1 MKSPA
6 ARTKTDRRR
15 LGEVRAAHGLL
26 ERLFPNAAF
35 PSGEFS
41 AALSFAG
48 SREGAKE
55 IAPPSQA
62 IHKLVQWYGREHPE
76 VACRIIDA
84 GAFAGGLL
92 WLQASLDRIVRE
104 LQRGRPAVLFVTG
117 LRECV
122 RHSDRRWSPA
132 AERERTAGL
141 FLLEERVAR
150 WSKET
155 ATPVSLFVS

>member
-1 MKSPA
+1 MKFPA
-6 ARTKTDRRR
+6 AATRAGRRR
-15 LGEVRAAHGLL
+15 LCEVRAAHGLL
-26 ERLFPNAAF
+26 DRLFPDAAF

-41 AALSFAG
+41 AALSFAESQG
-48 SREGAKE
+48 GARE

-62 IHKLVQWYGREHPE
+62 IGKLVEWYGREHPG
-76 VACRIIDA
+76 VACRIVDA
-84 GAFAGGLL
+84 EALAGGLL
-92 WLQASLDRIVRE
+92 WLQSALDRIVRE

-122 RHSDRRWSPA
+122 RHSGRRWSPV
-132 AERERTAGL
+132 AERERTDGL
-141 FLLEERVAR
+141 YLLEERVAR